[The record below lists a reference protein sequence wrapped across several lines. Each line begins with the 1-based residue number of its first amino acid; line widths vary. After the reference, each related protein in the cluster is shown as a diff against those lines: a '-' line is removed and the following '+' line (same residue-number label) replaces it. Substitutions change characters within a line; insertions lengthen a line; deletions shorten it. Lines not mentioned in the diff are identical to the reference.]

1 MLAYDFSQLPVMVG
15 ERDVKGIVS
24 WTSVGR
30 GLALGGKLNDTEVR
44 ECMDQARII
53 SADKSLFDAIN
64 DIVSNQYVLI
74 QDILNSIKYC
84 WFLRMENSNKQS

>member
-1 MLAYDFSQLPVMVG
+1 MTQKFG
-15 ERDVKGIVS
+15 
-24 WTSVGR
+24 SVWIKR
-30 GLALGGKLNDTEVR
+30 
-44 ECMDQARII
+44 RII

-84 WFLRMENSNKQS
+84 WFFLNGKL